1 MVFDEKV
8 QRGEIHNYKN
18 DYKFTYEL
26 KQKANG
32 EWQVGGKIRSDNED
46 GLADLF
52 ITLLSDL
59 KTIAGSRGFKIVK
72 PVGADD

>member
-1 MVFDEKV
+1 MVLDEKT

-26 KQKANG
+26 KQKANR

-52 ITLLSDL
+52 ITLLGDL
-59 KTIAGSRGFKIVK
+59 KTIAGNRGFKIVK

>member
-1 MVFDEKV
+1 MGFDDKS
-8 QRGEIHNYKN
+8 QKGEIHNYKN

-59 KTIAGSRGFKIVK
+59 KSIAKNRGFKIVK

>member
-1 MVFDEKV
+1 MGFDEKS
-8 QRGEIHNYKN
+8 QKGEIHNYKN

-59 KTIAGSRGFKIVK
+59 KTIAKNRGFKIDK

>member
-1 MVFDEKV
+1 MVGESQK
-8 QRGEIHNYKN
+8 GEIHNYKN

-32 EWQVGGKIRSDNED
+32 EWQIGGKIRSDNED
-46 GLADLF
+46 GLKE
-52 ITLLSDL
+52 IG
-59 KTIAGSRGFKIVK
+59 KSRGFKFIK